1 MRPLDDLRVLDLSRV
16 LSGPYCTMIL
26 GDLGADVIKVERP
39 GVGDDTRGFAPPYQ
53 GDQAAYFLSVN
64 RNKRSL
70 TLDFKHPQGQE
81 ILWQL
86 LDQSDVLV
94 ENFRPG
100 VMDRLGFGY
109 GAVSNRRPEIIYCSI
124 SGFGA
129 TGPQRNRPGYDVVVQ
144 AEAGIM
150 DLTGP
155 KDGAPHKVGT
165 SIADLVTGQTAVSG
179 ILAALHVRNTTGKG
193 QFIDISMFEAT
204 SALSTFN
211 ASMYFATGEAPTR
224 RGNEHATI
232 VPYEAFQTAD
242 GAWINLGVANDML
255 WEKFCRLVGRDD
267 LRTDRQF
274 QKAPD
279 RVSNRELLVPIV
291 RDIMMKKTRDK
302 WLAELEQAGIP
313 CAAIRTVA
321 EVCESDVLR
330 KRGMIVEMP
339 HPTAGVVKSVKSPI
353 HMSATPLRSY
363 AAPPCLGEHTDEI
376 LTNTLNLDQ
385 KMVVG
390 LRAKG
395 VI

>member
-1 MRPLDDLRVLDLSRV
+1 
-16 LSGPYCTMIL
+16 MIL

-86 LDQSDVLV
+86 LDRSDVLV

-129 TGPQRNRPGYDVVVQ
+129 TGPQRKRPGYDVVVQ

-179 ILAALHVRNTTGKG
+179 ILAALHVRDTTGKG

-204 SALSTFN
+204 SALLTFN

-232 VPYEAFQTAD
+232 VPYETFQTAD

-267 LRTDRQF
+267 LRTDPHF

-291 RDIMMKKTRDK
+291 RDIMMKKTRDA

-330 KRGMIVEMP
+330 ERGMIAEMP
-339 HPTAGVVKSVKSPI
+339 HPTAGVVKGVKSPI
-353 HMSATPLRSY
+353 HMSATPLRKY
-363 AAPPCLGEHTDEI
+363 AAPPRLGEHTDEI
-376 LTNTLNLDQ
+376 LTNTLNLDE

>member
-70 TLDFKHPQGQE
+70 TLDFKLPQGQE

-86 LDQSDVLV
+86 LDRSDVLV

-129 TGPQRNRPGYDVVVQ
+129 TGPQRRRPGYDVVVQ

-165 SIADLVTGQTAVSG
+165 SIADLVTGQTAASG
-179 ILAALHVRNTTGKG
+179 ILAALHVRDTIGEG

-204 SALSTFN
+204 SALLTFN

-232 VPYEAFQTAD
+232 VPYETFQTAD
-242 GAWINLGVANDML
+242 GAWLNLGVANDML

-267 LRTDRQF
+267 LRTDRRF

-291 RDIMMKKTRDK
+291 RDIMIQKTRDA

-330 KRGMIVEMP
+330 KRGMIAEMP
-339 HPTAGVVKSVKSPI
+339 HPTAGVVKGVKSPI
-353 HMSATPLRSY
+353 HMSATPLGSY

-376 LTNTLNLDQ
+376 LTNTLNLDE
-385 KMVVG
+385 KTVAG

>member
-1 MRPLDDLRVLDLSRV
+1 
-16 LSGPYCTMIL
+16 MIL

-70 TLDFKHPQGQE
+70 TLDFKLPQGQE

-86 LDQSDVLV
+86 LDRSDVLV

-109 GAVSNRRPEIIYCSI
+109 EAVSNRRPEIIYCSI

-129 TGPQRNRPGYDVVVQ
+129 TGPQRRRPGYDVVVQ

-165 SIADLVTGQTAVSG
+165 SIADLVTGQTAASG
-179 ILAALHVRNTTGKG
+179 ILAALHVRDTTGKG

-204 SALSTFN
+204 SALLTFN

-267 LRTDRQF
+267 LRTDRRF

-291 RDIMMKKTRDK
+291 RDIMMKKTRDA
-302 WLAELEQAGIP
+302 WLVKLEQAGIP

-330 KRGMIVEMP
+330 NRGMIAEMP
-339 HPTAGVVKSVKSPI
+339 HPTAGVVKGVKSPI
-353 HMSATPLRSY
+353 HMSATPLRKY
-363 AAPPCLGEHTDEI
+363 AAPPRLGEHTDEI
-376 LTNTLNLDQ
+376 LTNTLNLGE